1 MPVWAGKT
9 VGWRSVRFRGFVMNY
24 NDPPDGVLQRLAE
37 CRAPLLIGV
46 RHHSAA
52 LARVMPTLLGD
63 FKPKAVLVEM
73 PPDFQPWLE
82 YLGRDDLEAPVAL
95 AACDDSRLISFYP
108 LADFSPELAAIRW
121 AAANQVP
128 VIPCDLALTAMGRVE
143 CLPARVP
150 EEEGA
155 PASEQRTALDDLLH
169 RFGARDSGELWERLV
184 ETPASN
190 SSAEAIRRAAL
201 SFGWM
206 VRHSSR
212 GVSIAD
218 AHREAAMRA
227 AVTAAPKRSAA
238 VIGSFHAAALLPDS
252 VGLAFQPDA
261 EAEKIGLEGLTNVA
275 TSLISYSFAQL
286 DQRSGY
292 PAGVM
297 DPVWQQTMLAA
308 KDPEAANRLI
318 ADLAVAL
325 CRHLRAEGHVAGTP
339 DATEI
344 VRLARDL
351 GRLRGHAAPGRGEL
365 LEAIE
370 TTLVQ
375 GDLLGRGR
383 AVAAAAQA
391 ILVGQQRGR
400 VPTGTPRSG
409 LAVQIEAAL
418 ARLKL
423 PGPGAID
430 EEPRTL
436 RLDPLRSWLDRGRA
450 VLLRRLQLVGIHY
463 AQRLDTTG
471 IGNRENLTEAWQV
484 QWTSATTATVEAAGV
499 HGVTLVQVS
508 EAAVRRL
515 RHPEAVESEEDQHPA
530 TTLARVAAAAEC
542 GLGNTVKVLLAR
554 LDGSFLLSASAA
566 NLIEAAALVQRIVAG
581 HLAGLPLGD
590 EDAAPPDVE
599 RFDAPRDL
607 LNTHPLLDAALRGF
621 DGLRGSDNG
630 ADVVA
635 LVDLTALIRGDLG
648 EASPLL
654 PALKSRLVRL
664 RRDGAPRMQG
674 AAWGA
679 LAMLSAFAADRL
691 GVVLAGWYDGASNS
705 EGRKNLR
712 SRLRGLLIPLLQLV
726 FAEPDWLGGL
736 ERRMADSPDD
746 EFLARLPALRGG
758 FESLTAADRAR
769 LLDDRLAIL
778 EPGGPAGVGARRID
792 DPELLACVL
801 AADRAGRAA
810 IARLLPDFSLPVS
823 GKGDAHA
830 APIRINAPPGEITLA
845 DRWRLVLGVKG
856 CTGAKGCRAALA
868 LDELYGASA
877 RAGRGQRADLAGGG
891 GTEAAAPTAREWID
905 DVNGLFGKDVCEE
918 VLGEAA
924 AGGRAA
930 VLEHLNPNAV
940 RPSIDLLE
948 QVLSLRG
955 ALPERELSLLRKL
968 ARRITERLAEQL
980 ATRLR
985 PALSGLSTARPTRRR
1000 TRRLDFARTLDANL
1014 DSAYRRD
1021 DGRFSIAPRRMIF
1034 RTPVRRQMDW
1044 HLIFVVD
1051 VSGSM
1056 EASVIYSALI
1066 AAIFSALPAIDV
1078 RFFAFSTEVI
1088 DLSNSVDDPL
1098 ALLMEVQVG
1107 GGTHIGLGLRAAR
1120 EAIKNP
1126 ARTLIVLVTDFE
1138 EGVSIPE
1145 MLAEIRMLADSG
1157 AKLLGLA
1164 ALDDNARPRYHTGN
1178 AAAVVS
1184 AGMAV
1189 AAVSPERLAQWV
1201 GDQIRGG
1208 VS

>member
-1 MPVWAGKT
+1 MA
-9 VGWRSVRFRGFVMNY
+9 
-24 NDPPDGVLQRLAE
+24 NDPPDNVLPLLAD

-52 LARVMPTLLGD
+52 LARVMPKLLAD
-63 FKPKAVLVEM
+63 FKPQAVLLEM

-95 AACDDSRLISFYP
+95 AACDQTRLISFYP

-121 AAANQVP
+121 AALHKVP
-128 VIPCDLALTAMGRVE
+128 VIPCDLGLTAMGRVE
-143 CLPARVP
+143 GLHGEIDAEP
-150 EEEGA
+150 ER
-155 PASEQRTALDDLLH
+155 RTVLRDLLH
-169 RFGARDSGELWERLV
+169 RYGARDSGALWEKLV

-190 SSAEAIRRAAL
+190 ASGEALRRAAL
-201 SFGWM
+201 FFGWL

-212 GVSIAD
+212 GPSVAD

-227 AVTAAPKRSAA
+227 TVALAPPRSVA
-238 VIGSFHAAALLPDS
+238 VIGSFHAAALLPEPILWS
-252 VGLAFQPDA
+252 APKPIEAALPAPDQ
-261 EAEKIGLEGLTNVA
+261 IT
-275 TSLISYSFAQL
+275 TSLIPYSFAQL

-308 KDPEAANRLI
+308 CDGETTNRLI
-318 ADLAVAL
+318 ADLAVSL
-325 CRHLRAEGHVAGTP
+325 CRHLRHAGHVAGTP

-344 VRLARDL
+344 VRVARDL
-351 GRLRGHAAPGRGEL
+351 SRLRGHAAPGRGEF

-370 TTLVQ
+370 TALVQ

-391 ILVGQQRGR
+391 ILIGKHRGR
-400 VPTGTPRSG
+400 LPMGTPRSG
-409 LAVQIEAAL
+409 LAVQVEAAI

-423 PGPGAID
+423 PGPDAAD
-430 EEPRTL
+430 EEPREL
-436 RLDPLRSWLDRGRA
+436 RLDPLRSRLDRGRA
-450 VLLRRLQLVGIHY
+450 VLLRRLSLVGIRY
-463 AQRLDTTG
+463 AQRLDTEA

-484 QWTSATTATVEAAGV
+484 QWTSATTATVEAAGI
-499 HGVTLVQVS
+499 HGVTLEQAS

-515 RHPEAVESEEDQHPA
+515 RRGATAESADDQHPT
-530 TTLARVAAAAEC
+530 TTLARLWAAAEC
-542 GLGNTVKVLLAR
+542 GLGNTVKTLLAQ
-554 LDGSFLLSASAA
+554 LDGPFVGSASAA
-566 NLIEAAALVQRIVAG
+566 QLIEAATVIQRIAAG
-581 HLAGLPLGD
+581 HLAGLPLHE

-599 RFDAPRDL
+599 RFDAPREL
-607 LNTHPLLDAALRGF
+607 LNTQPLLEAALRGF
-621 DGLRGSDNG
+621 DGLRGSDDP

-635 LVDLTALIRGDLG
+635 LVDLTAMIRGD
-648 EASPLL
+648 ETSPLL
-654 PALKSRLVRL
+654 PALKSHLVRL
-664 RRDGAPRMQG
+664 RRNGSPRMQG

-679 LAMLSAFAADRL
+679 LAMLAVIAADRL
-691 GVVLAGWYDGASNS
+691 DAVDASWFDGASTS
-705 EGRKNLR
+705 EGRKQLCLR
-712 SRLRGLLIPLLQLV
+712 LQGLMVPLLPLV
-726 FAEPDWLGGL
+726 FADPAWLGGL
-736 ERRMADSPDD
+736 EGRLASVPDD
-746 EFLARLPALRGG
+746 EFLGRLPALRGG
-758 FESLTAADRAR
+758 FQTLTPADRAR
-769 LLDDRLAIL
+769 LLGDRLAVL
-778 EPGGPAGVGARRID
+778 EPAGSTAASARPID
-792 DPELLACVL
+792 DPEMLACAI

-810 IARLLPDFSLPVS
+810 LARLLPEFSLRER
-823 GKGDAHA
+823 GQDGAHA
-830 APIRINAPPGEITLA
+830 AMLPITEPPGEINLA

-856 CTGAKGCRAALA
+856 CNTPKGRCAARA
-868 LDELYGASA
+868 LDQLYGASA
-877 RAGRGQRADLAGGG
+877 RAGRGQRNDLASQG
-891 GTEAAAPTAREWID
+891 GTEAASPSAREWID

-924 AGGRAA
+924 AAGRAA
-930 VLEHLNPNAV
+930 VLEHLNPETV

-948 QVLSLRG
+948 QVLALRG

-980 ATRLR
+980 ANRLR

-1000 TRRLDFARTLDANL
+1000 SRRLDFARTLDANL
-1014 DSAYRRD
+1014 DTAHRRG
-1021 DGRFSIAPRRMIF
+1021 DGRIAIAPRRMIF
-1034 RTPVRRQMDW
+1034 RTPARRSMDW

-1056 EASVIYSALI
+1056 EASVIYSALV

-1078 RFFAFSTEVI
+1078 RFFAFSTAVI
-1088 DLSNSVDDPL
+1088 DFSGSVDDPL

-1120 EAIKNP
+1120 DAIKNP
-1126 ARTLIVLVTDFE
+1126 SRTLIVLVTDFE
-1138 EGVSIPE
+1138 EGVSLPE
-1145 MLAEIRMLADSG
+1145 MLAEIKMLADAG

-1164 ALDDNARPRYHTGN
+1164 SLDDDAKPRYHTGN

-1208 VS
+1208 SS